1 MAIVPR
7 EDRSSEPN
15 SGETPSR
22 GWSERE
28 DTLLDEVD
36 RILDK
41 ISAEG
46 MGSLTPAERKV
57 LDDVSKRHRSN

>member
-7 EDRSSEPN
+7 QEPARKAEQE
-15 SGETPSR
+15 SKPDGEWAGTEESI
-22 GWSERE
+22 
-28 DTLLDEVD
+28 LDEVD

-46 MGSLTPAERKV
+46 MGSLTNQERDT
-57 LDDVSKRHRSN
+57 LDQVSRRHRSN